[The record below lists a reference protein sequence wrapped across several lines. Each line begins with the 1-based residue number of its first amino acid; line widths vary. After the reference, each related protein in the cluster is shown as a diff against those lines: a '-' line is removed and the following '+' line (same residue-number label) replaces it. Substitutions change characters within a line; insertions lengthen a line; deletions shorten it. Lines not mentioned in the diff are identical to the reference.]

1 MFCFILIDESNI
13 NNTFKKIKKR
23 GRIQMKKIVLYGI
36 TIIMLFVLAGC
47 GSDNNESAEDI
58 N

>member
-1 MFCFILIDESNI
+1 
-13 NNTFKKIKKR
+13 
-23 GRIQMKKIVLYGI
+23 MKKIVLYGI